1 MYRVYE
7 YKDIFYINDPKPYYA
22 IGQKVY
28 FGSSEEGVL
37 NSANTQ
43 DYDHWGTF
51 IGIMDDVFQI
61 KEDNQGWEYII
72 LCDSQEFE
80 GEYIPFE
87 SKCDFIDHYYDIFE
101 KYVDGKVN
109 PPGDFKLMKWGMF
122 IQEKYSTSVYQVLE
136 ISEFGISIL
145 ERNSLLV
152 TWHNLLEKYE
162 FLDGSKCGKLYEKE

>member
-7 YKDIFYINDPKPYYA
+7 HKDVLSYIRDPEPYYA

-28 FGSSEEGVL
+28 FGSSEEEVL

-51 IGIMDDVFQI
+51 LGIMDDVFQV

-80 GEYIPFE
+80 GEYVPFE
-87 SKCDFIDHYYDIFE
+87 SKCDFLNCYYDIFE
-101 KYVDGKVN
+101 KYVDGKSN
-109 PPGDFKLMKWGMF
+109 PPGDLKLMKCGMF
-122 IQEKYSTSVYQVLE
+122 IREKYSPAVYQVLE
-136 ISEFGISIL
+136 IDEFGIDISK
-145 ERNSLLV
+145 RDPLV
-152 TWHNLLEKYE
+152 TWHDLLEKYE
-162 FLDGSKCGKLYEKE
+162 FLNGSKCGKLYEEE

>member
-1 MYRVYE
+1 M
-7 YKDIFYINDPKPYYA
+7 
-22 IGQKVY
+22 Y

-87 SKCDFIDHYYDIFE
+87 SKCDFIDYYYDIFE

-109 PPGDFKLMKWGMF
+109 PPGDFKLMKFGMV

-136 ISEFGISIL
+136 INEFGINIL
-145 ERNSLLV
+145 KRNSLLI

-162 FLDGSKCGKLYEKE
+162 FLDGSKCGKLYDKIKKEDND